1 MTKRPMAKRGVNTPE
16 KHRQAPVPTLAPVA
30 KAALGAS
37 LPTAI
42 TVRIQSDPPAALKVV
57 RQPGRDPKHLV
68 VERAGE
74 ETKEETDARMI
85 ASPAVA
91 SSFIT
96 RAYSAWQSATVSDAV
111 MAHDVVAAKIAA
123 VQSGD
128 MREIEAML
136 VGGACALQTVATEF
150 LRRASLCLDS
160 PAATEIYMRVALR
173 AISQQRANCEA
184 VAEIKNPR
192 PVFAKQT
199 NIANG
204 SQQVNNATGPQQVN
218 NAPRAGENEPAAN
231 KLLENV

>member
-1 MTKRPMAKRGVNTPE
+1 MIARKRASTPGVNTPTQ
-16 KHRQAPVPTLAPVA
+16 HRDASVPTSEPVPRVPT
-30 KAALGAS
+30 S
-37 LPTAI
+37 TAI
-42 TVRIQSDPPAALKVV
+42 SVKIQSDAPAPLKTN
-57 RQPGRDPKHLV
+57 RQIGRDPRHLV

-74 ETKEETDARMI
+74 ETEEETDARMI

-96 RAYSAWQSATVSDAV
+96 RAFSAWQSATVSDAV

-136 VGGACALQTVATEF
+136 VGNACALQTVATEF
-150 LRRASLCLDS
+150 MRRASLCLDNPTAS
-160 PAATEIYMRVALR
+160 ETYMRVALR
-173 AISQQRANCEA
+173 AAGQMRANCEA

-204 SQQVNNATGPQQVN
+204 SQQVNNTTGPQQVN
-218 NAPRAGENEPAAN
+218 NTPRAEENKTPAN
-231 KLLENV
+231 KLLETV